1 LATARYH
8 VTLAPAADRQLRKL
22 PISVQVQIVRALETL
37 EANPRPRGVV
47 KRQGEDALFRIRV
60 GDWRIVYQIQDDR
73 LMVLVVRIG
82 HRRDVYRKKR

>member
-1 LATARYH
+1 
-8 VTLAPAADRQLRKL
+8 
-22 PISVQVQIVRALETL
+22 
-37 EANPRPRGVV
+37 
-47 KRQGEDALFRIRV
+47 V